1 VNRNE
6 VICFD
11 LSADP
16 RSLFDLDAQQIQELL
31 YTRTEDLPE
40 GMARPGLK
48 SVHINR
54 CPILVT
60 ARMADPAT
68 AERLGISG
76 QQCRKHLAALRE
88 HRGRDA
94 KSFTD
99 KLQAVYSGRSFE
111 EVTDPDRM
119 LYGGGFFSAQD
130 KRVMDQVREESPE
143 ELASASFVFEDKRLP
158 EMLFRYRARNFP
170 DSLSAQE
177 RAQWEE
183 YRFQRLTDPEAGAS
197 ICMEE
202 FQALIEELL
211 AAGDLPAEKQALL
224 QQLLDYSDSLL
235 A

>member
-1 VNRNE
+1 M
-6 VICFD
+6 
-11 LSADP
+11 
-16 RSLFDLDAQQIQELL
+16 LFDLDVERIQQLL

-40 GMARPGLK
+40 DVERPGLK

-60 ARMADPAT
+60 AKMADPAT
-68 AERLGISG
+68 AARLGISG
-76 QQCRKHLAALRE
+76 EQCRKHLAALRE
-88 HRGRDA
+88 HRGRD
-94 KSFTD
+94 SQGFTD
-99 KLQAVYSGRSFE
+99 KLQAVYGGRSFA

-119 LYGGGFFSAQD
+119 LYGGGFFSEQD
-130 KRVMDQVREESPE
+130 KRVMEQVRNESPE
-143 ELASASFVFEDKRLP
+143 ELATRSFVFEDKRLP

-170 DSLSAQE
+170 DSLSPEE

-183 YRFQRLTDPEAGAS
+183 FRFARLTEPEAGAS

-211 AAGDLPAEKQALL
+211 AAGDLSQGKQVLL
-224 QQLLDYSDSLL
+224 QQLLEYGDSLL